1 MTTLNDLTNKAEE
14 LLELE
19 KLMDKVQAELKEVK
33 NKYQKVSEED
43 IPSMLSELGLSEITM
58 NDGSKNKHLTILLS

>member
-1 MTTLNDLTNKAEE
+1 MTTLNDLTKKAEE

-33 NKYQKVSEED
+33 INIK
-43 IPSMLSELGLSEITM
+43 G
-58 NDGSKNKHLTILLS
+58 

>member
-1 MTTLNDLTNKAEE
+1 MTTLNDLTKKAEE

-33 NKYQKVSEED
+33 INIQGEVRKIYPVC
-43 IPSMLSELGLSEITM
+43 LV
-58 NDGSKNKHLTILLS
+58 N

>member
-1 MTTLNDLTNKAEE
+1 MTTLNDLTKKAEE

-33 NKYQKVSEED
+33 HACS
-43 IPSMLSELGLSEITM
+43 
-58 NDGSKNKHLTILLS
+58 